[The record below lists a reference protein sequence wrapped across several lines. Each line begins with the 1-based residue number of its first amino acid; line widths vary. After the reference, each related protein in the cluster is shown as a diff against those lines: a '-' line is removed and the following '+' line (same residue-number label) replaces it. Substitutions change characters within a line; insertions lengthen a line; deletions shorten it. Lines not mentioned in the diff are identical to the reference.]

1 MDFGKA
7 LTFMFQDPQWVAKLG
22 IGVLVTL
29 AGIVFSPVL
38 IGFVAIFVLT
48 GYTIDVVRNVLD
60 GKEYPLPEWQ
70 DWSGF
75 LFRGLKLFGVI
86 IVLAL
91 PFIPIMIPFGL
102 GNFLASSE
110 NQAVNVIGV
119 LFTVFGFGLALLY
132 GLFLVLIQPAIYVR
146 LARTDRFAAA
156 LDVGKLWGFTVANIG
171 NVIIALL
178 LTIVAGLI
186 AAIIAPLG
194 LLAFVIGVL
203 VTVLFASFWQTLV
216 QVHLFG
222 QVGALS
228 KTSIE

>member
-7 LTFMFQDPQWVAKLG
+7 LTFMFQDPNWVAKLG
-22 IGVLVTL
+22 IGILVTL

-38 IGFVAIFVLT
+38 IGLAAVFVLT

-60 GKEYPLPEWQ
+60 GKEHPLPEWQ

-75 LFRGLKLFGVI
+75 LVRGLKLVGVI

-178 LTIVAGLI
+178 LTMVAGLI

>member
-7 LTFMFQDPQWVAKLG
+7 LTFMFQDPNWVAKLG
-22 IGVLVTL
+22 IGILVTL

-38 IGFVAIFVLT
+38 IGFVAVFVLT

-70 DWSGF
+70 DWGGF
-75 LFRGLKLFGVI
+75 LTRGLKLFGVMI
-86 IVLAL
+86 ILAL
-91 PFIPIMIPFGL
+91 PFIPIMIPFGI
-102 GNFLASSE
+102 GSALASSE

-119 LFTVFGFGLALLY
+119 LFMVFGFGLALLY

-156 LDVGKLWGFTVANIG
+156 LDVGRLWGFTVANIG

-178 LTIVAGLI
+178 LTIVTGLI
-186 AAIIAPLG
+186 AAIISPLG
-194 LLAFVIGVL
+194 LLAFIIGVL
-203 VTVLFASFWQTLV
+203 VTILFASFWQMLV
-216 QVHLFG
+216 QAHLYG

-228 KTSIE
+228 KTAIE

>member
-1 MDFGKA
+1 MDFGTA

>member
-7 LTFMFQDPQWVAKLG
+7 LTFMFQDPNWVAKLG
-22 IGVLVTL
+22 IGLLVTL

-38 IGFVAIFVLT
+38 LGFVAIFILT

-70 DWSGF
+70 DWGGF
-75 LFRGLKLFGVI
+75 FVRGLKLVGVI

-91 PFIPIMIPFGL
+91 PFIPIMIPFGIGSAL
-102 GNFLASSE
+102 SNSE

-119 LFTVFGFGLALLY
+119 LFMVFGFGLALLY

-156 LDVGKLWGFTVANIG
+156 LDVGKLWSFTVANIG

-178 LTIVAGLI
+178 LTIVTGLI
-186 AAIIAPLG
+186 AAILSPLG
-194 LLAFVIGVL
+194 LLAFIIGVL
-203 VTVLFASFWQTLV
+203 VTVLFASFWQMLV
-216 QVHLFG
+216 QAHLYG

>member
-7 LTFMFQDPQWVAKLG
+7 LTFMFQDPRWVAKLG
-22 IGVLVTL
+22 IGILVTL

-38 IGFVAIFVLT
+38 IGFVAIFILT
-48 GYTIDVVRNVLD
+48 GYTVDVVRNVLD

-70 DWSGF
+70 DWGGF
-75 LFRGLKLFGVI
+75 LTRGLKLVGVI
-86 IVLAL
+86 IILAL
-91 PFIPIMIPFGL
+91 PFIPIMIPFGIGSAL
-102 GNFLASSE
+102 TNSE

-119 LFTVFGFGLALLY
+119 LFMIFGFGLALLY

-156 LDVGKLWGFTVANIG
+156 LDVGKLWSFTRDNIG

-186 AAIIAPLG
+186 AAILAPLG
-194 LLAFVIGVL
+194 LLVFIIGVL
-203 VTVLFASFWQTLV
+203 VTVLFASFWQMLV
-216 QVHLFG
+216 QVHLYG

-228 KTSIE
+228 RTPIE

>member
-7 LTFMFQDPQWVAKLG
+7 LTFMFQDPNWVAKLG
-22 IGVLVTL
+22 IGILVTL

-38 IGFVAIFVLT
+38 IGLAAVFVLT

-178 LTIVAGLI
+178 LTMVAGLI

-194 LLAFVIGVL
+194 LLVFIIGVL